1 MDFTEWKGV
10 SVLSGG
16 SFEYLCYKDV
26 PELMNSSSIANLES
40 MVHHLQEYGYEDIAR
55 DTQRLIEYIQSAS
68 IRIEVLSENLNDVF
82 HAVEWHESGDISRET
97 MIERLENYRNGGAN
111 V

>member
-16 SFEYLCYKDV
+16 SFDYLCYKDV

-40 MVHHLQEYGYEDIAR
+40 MVQHLQEYGYEDIAR
-55 DTQRLIEYIQSAS
+55 DTKRLIEYIQSAS

>member
-1 MDFTEWKGV
+1 M
-10 SVLSGG
+10 SGG
-16 SFEYLCYKDV
+16 SFDYLCCKDV

-40 MVHHLQEYGYEDIAR
+40 MVQHLQEYGYEDIAR

-82 HAVEWHESGDISRET
+82 HAVDWHESGDISRDT

-111 V
+111 G

>member
-16 SFEYLCYKDV
+16 SFDYLCYKDV

-40 MVHHLQEYGYEDIAR
+40 MVQHLQEYGYEDIAR

-82 HAVEWHESGDISRET
+82 HAVEWHESGDIRRET

>member
-16 SFEYLCYKDV
+16 SFDYLCYKDV

-40 MVHHLQEYGYEDIAR
+40 MVKHLQEYGYEDIAR

>member
-1 MDFTEWKGV
+1 M
-10 SVLSGG
+10 SGG
-16 SFEYLCYKDV
+16 SFDYLCCKDV
-26 PELMNSSSIANLES
+26 PELMNSSSIANLEN
-40 MVHHLQEYGYEDIAR
+40 MVQHLYEYGYEDIAR
-55 DTQRLIEYIQSAS
+55 DTQRLIEYIRSAS

>member
-1 MDFTEWKGV
+1 M
-10 SVLSGG
+10 SGG
-16 SFEYLCYKDV
+16 SFGYLCYKDV
-26 PELMNSSSIANLES
+26 PELMEPSSISNLEI
-40 MVHHLQEYGYEDIAR
+40 MVQHLQEYGYEDIAR

>member
-1 MDFTEWKGV
+1 M
-10 SVLSGG
+10 SGG
-16 SFEYLCYKDV
+16 SFGYLCYKDV
-26 PELMNSSSIANLES
+26 PELMNSSNIANLES
-40 MVHHLQEYGYEDIAR
+40 MVQHLQEYGYEDIAR

-82 HAVEWHESGDISRET
+82 HAVDWHESGDISRDT

>member
-16 SFEYLCYKDV
+16 SFDYLCYKDV

-40 MVHHLQEYGYEDIAR
+40 MVQHLQEYGYEDIAR

>member
-10 SVLSGG
+10 PVLSGG
-16 SFEYLCYKDV
+16 SFGYLCYKDV
-26 PELMNSSSIANLES
+26 NELMEPSSISELES
-40 MVHHLQEYGYEDIAR
+40 MVQHLQEYGYEDIAR

-82 HAVEWHESGDISRET
+82 HAVEWYESADIGRKE
-97 MIERLENYRNGGAN
+97 MIAELEKYRNGGAN
-111 V
+111 G